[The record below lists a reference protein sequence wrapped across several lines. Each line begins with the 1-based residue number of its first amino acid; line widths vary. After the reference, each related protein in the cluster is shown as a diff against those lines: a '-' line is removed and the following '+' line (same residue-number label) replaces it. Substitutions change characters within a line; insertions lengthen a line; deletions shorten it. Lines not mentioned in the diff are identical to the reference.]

1 MGFAI
6 MLGVCFR
13 CGDQFSFN
21 PMRVPSFK
29 DATGKRQEVCL
40 SCIMYINKFRVDQ
53 GRDAFIIPADA
64 YEACD
69 ESELG

>member
-1 MGFAI
+1 MGYAFMI
-6 MLGVCFR
+6 GGCFVCGGR
-13 CGDQFSFN
+13 FSFN

-29 DATGKRQEVCL
+29 DSDGVRQPVCRV
-40 SCIMYINKFRVDQ
+40 CIADVNKVRQ
-53 GRDAFIIPADA
+53 TNGLDAFVIPADA